1 MDAARFSADNGRS
14 PVAVTA
20 SSAGNFGLRRRAQRD
35 AALEPSGEVVES
47 KKSAVTAAL
56 CQRSPKA
63 LHAAGFVFH
72 HVHHPLPCQFMA
84 DRLPI
89 YEIEHE
95 IIARLR
101 EDKRLILSAPTGSG
115 KSTQVPQML
124 LKHGLLGTGQVVVLQ
139 PRRLATRLLAARVAS
154 ELGVKLG
161 DEVGYQ
167 IRFENVTSART
178 KIRFVTEGVLLR
190 QMIDDPQLRGVSAI
204 LFDEFHERHLYGDI
218 TLAQALDQQEK
229 HRPDLMLA
237 VMSATLNAG
246 ELERYLNEV
255 RRSAGVPPAG
265 SPSVSLGGQTGGGT
279 PPEPAAEDGCATTH
293 PLRCSVL
300 ASEGRTFPVEVE
312 YLPHRVGANGPTV
325 WELASEE
332 FSRYVN
338 GGGEGDVLVFMPGG
352 FEISQTIDAI
362 RNSREAKG
370 FIVLPLHGELQPRD
384 QDAAVARYQQ
394 RKVVVATNV
403 AETSITIDGVRLVI
417 DSGLAR
423 IARYDSNR
431 GINTL
436 LIEKISQANAD
447 QRTGRAGRTAP
458 GTCIRLWSR
467 AEHDE
472 RVPHEMPEIRRLDLS
487 EVVLTLKASGVED
500 LRAFRWLEKPDE
512 ISLTHAEELLEDLGA
527 LKAVAQASSP
537 AGSGGV
543 PAASSSNA
551 GPGGP
556 SNPQAG
562 TPALRIT
569 PIGRKM
575 LAFPLHPRYARMLLA
590 AQQYGCVYQAC
601 LVAAL
606 TQGRDL
612 LIRNAGKDV
621 ETAREDLLGE
631 KASSDFWIVMR
642 AWSFAFNNQFR
653 MDACRKLGIHA
664 ITAKQVGPLFDQFLR
679 IAKDEG
685 LDTKP
690 NEVRDENLQKCI
702 LIGFSDRVARR
713 MDQGTLRCELV
724 HGRRGVLARE
734 SKVQSSPLFV
744 VAEIREIEGR
754 DREVNTI
761 LSLATAIEVEW
772 LKELFPDDI
781 KSEVHVQFDAQQKR
795 VLAAEL
801 LRFRDLALAAK
812 RIDPPPADAAAR
824 LLADEI
830 LAGRLLLPNW
840 DHHVE
845 QWLARLN
852 LLCKECADLQ
862 LPAITEDDK
871 KAIIEQLCHGA
882 VSYKDIKEREVKPI
896 VMSWLSQAQR
906 ELLDKHAPERLT
918 LPNGRTPKVNYEPG
932 RAPFISLRIQELYDV
947 NQTPKIALGR
957 LPVTVHILTPGMKPI
972 QVTQDLANF
981 WREHY
986 PKIKSEL
993 ARKYPK
999 HFWR

>member
-1 MDAARFSADNGRS
+1 MN
-14 PVAVTA
+14 
-20 SSAGNFGLRRRAQRD
+20 
-35 AALEPSGEVVES
+35 
-47 KKSAVTAAL
+47 
-56 CQRSPKA
+56 
-63 LHAAGFVFH
+63 
-72 HVHHPLPCQFMA
+72 

-89 YEIEHE
+89 YEVERD
-95 IIARLR
+95 IIARLQADR
-101 EDKRLILSAPTGSG
+101 RLILSAPTGSG

-124 LKHGLLGTGQVVVLQ
+124 LKHGLLGNGQVVVLQ
-139 PRRLATRLLAARVAS
+139 PRRLATRLLAKRVAQ

-167 IRFENVTSART
+167 IRFENVTSAKT

-190 QMIDDPQLRGVSAI
+190 QLIDDPQLRGVSAI

-218 TLAQALDQQEK
+218 TLARALDLQEQ
-229 HRPDLMLA
+229 HRLDLRLA

-246 ELERYLNEV
+246 ELEKYL
-255 RRSAGVPPAG
+255 
-265 SPSVSLGGQTGGGT
+265 SP
-279 PPEPAAEDGCATTH
+279 CTT
-293 PLRCSVL
+293 LS
-300 ASEGRTFPVEVE
+300 SEGRVFPVDIE
-312 YLPHRVGANGPTV
+312 YLPHRVGLNGPPV
-325 WELASEE
+325 WDLAAEQ
-332 FSRYVN
+332 FVRFVN
-338 GGGEGDVLVFMPGG
+338 AGGEGDVLVFMPGG
-352 FEISQTIDAI
+352 FEISQTIEAI
-362 RNSREAKG
+362 RHTSEAKG
-370 FIVLPLHGELQPRD
+370 FIILPLHGELQPKD

-423 IARYDSNR
+423 VARYDSNR

-458 GTCIRLWSR
+458 GKCVRLWSR
-467 AEHDE
+467 PEHDE
-472 RVPHEMPEIRRLDLS
+472 RAPHEMPEIRRLDLS
-487 EVVLTLKASGVED
+487 EVVLTLKAAGVED
-500 LRAFRWLEKPDE
+500 LRKFRWLEKPDE
-512 ISLTHAEELLEDLGA
+512 ISLTHAEELLADLGA
-527 LKAVAQASSP
+527 IHH
-537 AGSGGV
+537 GS
-543 PAASSSNA
+543 
-551 GPGGP
+551 
-556 SNPQAG
+556 
-562 TPALRIT
+562 IT

-575 LAFPLHPRYARMLLA
+575 LAFPLHPRYARMLLV
-590 AQQYGCVYQAC
+590 AQEYGCVYQAC

-612 LIRNAGKDV
+612 LLRNCGKDV
-621 ETAREDLLGE
+621 DSAREDLLGE
-631 KASSDFWIVMR
+631 KTSSDFWIVMR

-664 ITAKQVGPLFDQFLR
+664 VTAKQVGPLFEQFLR

-685 LDTKP
+685 LDTRP
-690 NEVRDENLQKCI
+690 NEVKDEALQKCI

-713 MDQGTLRCELV
+713 LDEGTLRCELV

-734 SKVQSSPLFV
+734 SKVQHSPLFV
-744 VAEIREIEGR
+744 VAEIREVESR
-754 DREVNTI
+754 AREVNTI
-761 LSLATAIEVEW
+761 LSLATAIEADW
-772 LKELFPDDI
+772 LRELFPDDI
-781 KSEVHVQFDAQQKR
+781 KSDLHVQFDAQQKR

-852 LLCKECADLQ
+852 LICQQCADLQ
-862 LPAITEDDK
+862 LPAITDEDK
-871 KAIIEQLCHGA
+871 KHIVEQLCHGA
-882 VSYKDIKEREVKPI
+882 ASYKDIKDREVKPV

-906 ELLDKHAPERLT
+906 ELLDQHAPERLT
-918 LPNGRTPKVNYEPG
+918 LPNGRTPKVNYENG
-932 RAPFISLRIQELYDV
+932 KSPFISLRIQELYDV

-957 LPVTVHILTPGMKPI
+957 VPVTVHILTPGMKPI
-972 QVTQDLANF
+972 QVTQDLASF

-999 HFWR
+999 HLWR

>member
-1 MDAARFSADNGRS
+1 M
-14 PVAVTA
+14 
-20 SSAGNFGLRRRAQRD
+20 
-35 AALEPSGEVVES
+35 SG
-47 KKSAVTAAL
+47 
-56 CQRSPKA
+56 
-63 LHAAGFVFH
+63 H
-72 HVHHPLPCQFMA
+72 
-84 DRLPI
+84 LPI
-89 YEIEHE
+89 YEIERD
-95 IIARLR
+95 IIARLKT
-101 EDKRLILSAPTGSG
+101 DKRLILSAPTGSG

-124 LKHGLLGTGQVVVLQ
+124 LKHGLLGDGQVVVLQ

-161 DEVGYQ
+161 EEVGYQ
-167 IRFENVTSART
+167 IRFENVTSAKT

-190 QMIDDPQLRGVSAI
+190 QMIEDPQLRGVSAI

-246 ELERYLNEV
+246 ELEKYL
-255 RRSAGVPPAG
+255 
-265 SPSVSLGGQTGGGT
+265 SP
-279 PPEPAAEDGCATTH
+279 CAT
-293 PLRCSVL
+293 L
-300 ASEGRTFPVEVE
+300 ASEGRTFPVEID
-312 YLPHRVGANGPTV
+312 YLPHRLGQNAPPV
-325 WELASEE
+325 WEIAADV
-332 FSRYVN
+332 FRNFVHTD
-338 GGGEGDVLVFMPGG
+338 GQGDVLIFMPGG
-352 FEISQTIDAI
+352 FEISQTIEAI
-362 RNSREAKG
+362 RSTSEAKG
-370 FIVLPLHGELQPRD
+370 YIVLPLHGELQPRD
-384 QDAAVARYQQ
+384 QDAAVARYD
-394 RKVVVATNV
+394 RPKVVVATNV

-417 DSGLAR
+417 DFGLAR

-436 LIEKISQANAD
+436 LIERISQANAD

-458 GTCIRLWSR
+458 GKCMRLWSR

-472 RVPHEMPEIRRLDLS
+472 RAPHEMPEIRRLDLS
-487 EVVLTLKASGVED
+487 EVVLTLKASGVDD
-500 LRAFRWLEKPDE
+500 LRKFRWLEKPDE
-512 ISLTHAEELLEDLGA
+512 ISLTHAEELLADLGA
-527 LKAVAQASSP
+527 IGHDKK
-537 AGSGGV
+537 
-543 PAASSSNA
+543 
-551 GPGGP
+551 
-556 SNPQAG
+556 
-562 TPALRIT
+562 IT

-590 AQQYGCVYQAC
+590 AQDFGCVHQAC

-621 ETAREDLLGE
+621 ESAREDLFGD
-631 KASSDFWIVMR
+631 KASSDFWILMR
-642 AWSFAFNNQFR
+642 AWNFAANNQFR
-653 MDACRKLGIHA
+653 VDACRKLGIHA
-664 ITAKQVGPLFDQFLR
+664 VTAKQVGPLFEQFLR
-679 IAKDEG
+679 IAKQEK
-685 LDTKP
+685 LDTQP
-690 NEVRDENLQKCI
+690 REVKDEALQKCI

-734 SKVQSSPLFV
+734 SKVQQKELLV
-744 VAEIREIEGR
+744 VSEIREIEGR

-761 LSLATAIEVEW
+761 LSLATAIEADW
-772 LKELFPDDI
+772 LRELFPDDI
-781 KSEVHVQFDAQQKR
+781 KSDLHVQFDAQQKR

-862 LPAITEDDK
+862 LPAITDDDK
-871 KAIIEQLCHGA
+871 KSIIEQLCHGA

-896 VMSWLSQAQR
+896 VMSWLSHAQR

-932 RAPFISLRIQELYDV
+932 KTPFVSLRIQELYDV

-957 LPVTVHILTPGMKPI
+957 VAVTVHILTPGMKPI

>member
-1 MDAARFSADNGRS
+1 MS
-14 PVAVTA
+14 
-20 SSAGNFGLRRRAQRD
+20 
-35 AALEPSGEVVES
+35 
-47 KKSAVTAAL
+47 
-56 CQRSPKA
+56 
-63 LHAAGFVFH
+63 
-72 HVHHPLPCQFMA
+72 

-89 YEIEHE
+89 YEIERD
-95 IIARLR
+95 IVARLQR
-101 EDKRLILSAPTGSG
+101 DKRLILSAPTGSG
-115 KSTQVPQML
+115 KSTQLPQML
-124 LKHGLLGTGQVVVLQ
+124 LKHGLLGSGQVVVLQ
-139 PRRLATRLLAARVAS
+139 PRRLAARLLAARVAH

-167 IRFENVTSART
+167 IRFESVTSAKT

-218 TLAQALDQQEK
+218 TLAQTLDQQEK
-229 HRPDLMLA
+229 FRPDLMLA

-246 ELERYLNEV
+246 ELEKYF
-255 RRSAGVPPAG
+255 
-265 SPSVSLGGQTGGGT
+265 SP
-279 PPEPAAEDGCATTH
+279 CAK
-293 PLRCSVL
+293 LS
-300 ASEGRTFPVEVE
+300 SEGRMFPVEME
-312 YLPHRVGANGPTV
+312 YAELPAYVDKRPV
-325 WELASEE
+325 WEQAADA
-332 FSRYVN
+332 FSRYVHR
-338 GGGEGDVLVFMPGG
+338 GGEGDVLVFMPGG
-352 FEISQTIDAI
+352 FEIAQTIEAI
-362 RNSREAKG
+362 RHTSEAKG
-370 FIVLPLHGELQPRD
+370 FILLPLHGELPPRD
-384 QDAAVARYQQ
+384 QDAAVARYDK

-403 AETSITIDGVRLVI
+403 AETSLTIDGVRLVI

-423 IARYDSNR
+423 VARYDANR

-436 LIEKISQANAD
+436 LIDKISQSSAD
-447 QRTGRAGRTAP
+447 QRAGRAGRTAP
-458 GTCIRLWSR
+458 GVCMRLWSHEEHSHR
-467 AEHDE
+467 AAQEL
-472 RVPHEMPEIRRLDLS
+472 PEIKRLDLS

-500 LRAFRWLEKPDE
+500 LRKFRWLEKPDE
-512 ISLTHAEELLEDLGA
+512 ISLAHAEELLADLGA
-527 LKAVAQASSP
+527 LDNNKS
-537 AGSGGV
+537 
-543 PAASSSNA
+543 
-551 GPGGP
+551 
-556 SNPQAG
+556 
-562 TPALRIT
+562 IT
-569 PIGRKM
+569 PIGLKM

-590 AQQYGCVYQAC
+590 AQEYGCVYQAC

-612 LIRNAGKDV
+612 LLRNCGKEVDS
-621 ETAREDLLGE
+621 AREDLLGD
-631 KASSDFWIVMR
+631 KATSDFWILMR

-653 MDACRKLGIHA
+653 VDACRKLGIHA
-664 ITAKQVGPLFDQFLR
+664 VTAKQVGPLFDQFLR
-679 IAKDEG
+679 IAKSEG
-685 LDTKP
+685 LDTKS
-690 NEVRDENLQKCI
+690 NEAKDENLQKCI

-734 SKVQSSPLFV
+734 SVVQHSPLFV
-744 VAEIREIEGR
+744 ASEIREIEGR
-754 DREVNTI
+754 DKEVNTI
-761 LSLATAIEVEW
+761 LSLGTAIEVEW
-772 LKELFPDDI
+772 LRELFPDDI
-781 KSEVHVQFDAQQKR
+781 KSDLHVQFDAQQKR

-830 LAGRLLLPNW
+830 LAERLLLPNW

-862 LPAITEDDK
+862 LPAITDEDK
-871 KAIIEQLCHGA
+871 KSIIEQLCHDA
-882 VSYKDIKEREVKPI
+882 ISYKDIKEREVKPI
-896 VMSWLSQAQR
+896 VMSWLSQSQR

-918 LPNGRTPKVNYEPG
+918 LPNGRTPKVNYENG
-932 RAPFISLRIQELYDV
+932 KSPFISLRIQELYDV

-957 LPVTVHILTPGMKPI
+957 VPVTVHILTPGMKPI
-972 QVTQDLANF
+972 QVTQDLASF

>member
-1 MDAARFSADNGRS
+1 MN
-14 PVAVTA
+14 
-20 SSAGNFGLRRRAQRD
+20 
-35 AALEPSGEVVES
+35 
-47 KKSAVTAAL
+47 
-56 CQRSPKA
+56 
-63 LHAAGFVFH
+63 
-72 HVHHPLPCQFMA
+72 

-89 YEIEHE
+89 YEVERD
-95 IIARLR
+95 IIARLQADR
-101 EDKRLILSAPTGSG
+101 RLILSAPTGSG

-124 LKHGLLGTGQVVVLQ
+124 LKHGLLGNGQVVVLQ
-139 PRRLATRLLAARVAS
+139 PRRLATRLLAKRVAQ

-167 IRFENVTSART
+167 IRFENVTSAKT

-190 QMIDDPQLRGVSAI
+190 QLIDDPQLRGVSAI

-218 TLAQALDQQEK
+218 TLARALDLQEQ
-229 HRPDLMLA
+229 HRLDLRLA

-246 ELERYLNEV
+246 ELEKYL
-255 RRSAGVPPAG
+255 
-265 SPSVSLGGQTGGGT
+265 SP
-279 PPEPAAEDGCATTH
+279 CTT
-293 PLRCSVL
+293 LS
-300 ASEGRTFPVEVE
+300 SEGRVFPVDIE
-312 YLPHRVGANGPTV
+312 YLPHRVGLNGPPV
-325 WELASEE
+325 WDLAAEQ
-332 FSRYVN
+332 FVRFVN
-338 GGGEGDVLVFMPGG
+338 AGGEGDVLVFMPGG
-352 FEISQTIDAI
+352 FEISQTIEAI
-362 RNSREAKG
+362 RHTSEAKG
-370 FIVLPLHGELQPRD
+370 FIILPLHGELQPKD

-423 IARYDSNR
+423 VARYDSNR

-458 GTCIRLWSR
+458 GKCVRLWSR
-467 AEHDE
+467 PEHDE
-472 RVPHEMPEIRRLDLS
+472 RAPHEMPEIRRLDLS
-487 EVVLTLKASGVED
+487 EVVLTLKAAGVED
-500 LRAFRWLEKPDE
+500 LRKFRWLEKPDE
-512 ISLTHAEELLEDLGA
+512 ISLTHAEELLADLGA
-527 LKAVAQASSP
+527 IHH
-537 AGSGGV
+537 GS
-543 PAASSSNA
+543 
-551 GPGGP
+551 
-556 SNPQAG
+556 
-562 TPALRIT
+562 IT

-575 LAFPLHPRYARMLLA
+575 LAFPLHPRYARMLLV
-590 AQQYGCVYQAC
+590 AQEYGCVYQAC

-612 LIRNAGKDV
+612 LLRNCGKDV
-621 ETAREDLLGE
+621 DSAREDLLGE
-631 KASSDFWIVMR
+631 KTSSDFWIVMR

-664 ITAKQVGPLFDQFLR
+664 VTAKQVGPLFEQFLR

-685 LDTKP
+685 LDTRP
-690 NEVRDENLQKCI
+690 NEVKDEALQKCI

-713 MDQGTLRCELV
+713 LDEGTLRCELV

-734 SKVQSSPLFV
+734 SKVQHSPLFV
-744 VAEIREIEGR
+744 VAEIREVESR
-754 DREVNTI
+754 AREVNTI
-761 LSLATAIEVEW
+761 LSLATAIEADW
-772 LKELFPDDI
+772 LRELFPDDI
-781 KSEVHVQFDAQQKR
+781 KSDLHVQFDAQQKR

-852 LLCKECADLQ
+852 LLCQQCADLQ
-862 LPAITEDDK
+862 LPVITDEDK
-871 KAIIEQLCHGA
+871 KHIVEQLCHGA
-882 VSYKDIKEREVKPI
+882 ASYKDIKDREVKPV

-906 ELLDKHAPERLT
+906 ELLDQHAPERLT
-918 LPNGRTPKVNYEPG
+918 LPNGRTPKVNYENG
-932 RAPFISLRIQELYDV
+932 KSPFISLRIQELYDV

-957 LPVTVHILTPGMKPI
+957 VPVTVHILTPGMKPI
-972 QVTQDLANF
+972 QVTQDLASF

-999 HFWR
+999 HLWR

>member
-1 MDAARFSADNGRS
+1 
-14 PVAVTA
+14 
-20 SSAGNFGLRRRAQRD
+20 
-35 AALEPSGEVVES
+35 
-47 KKSAVTAAL
+47 
-56 CQRSPKA
+56 
-63 LHAAGFVFH
+63 
-72 HVHHPLPCQFMA
+72 MA
-84 DRLPI
+84 ETLPI
-89 YEIEHE
+89 YEIEGE
-95 IIARLR
+95 IISRLQS
-101 EDKRLILSAPTGSG
+101 DKRLILSAPTGSG

-124 LKHGLLGTGQVVVLQ
+124 LKHGLLGDGQIVILQ
-139 PRRLATRLLAARVAS
+139 PRRLAARLLAARVAY

-167 IRFENVTSART
+167 IRFENCTSAKT

-190 QMIDDPQLRGVSAI
+190 QMIDDPKLNGISVL

-218 TLAQALDQQEK
+218 TLARALDLQEQ
-229 HRPDLMLA
+229 HRPDLKLA

-246 ELERYLNEV
+246 ELEKYL
-255 RRSAGVPPAG
+255 
-265 SPSVSLGGQTGGGT
+265 SP
-279 PPEPAAEDGCATTH
+279 
-293 PLRCSVL
+293 CSTL
-300 ASEGRTFPVEVE
+300 SSEGRTFPVEID
-312 YLPHRVGANGPTV
+312 YLPHRLGVNAPPI
-325 WELASEE
+325 WEVAAEE

-338 GGGEGDVLVFMPGG
+338 SGGEGDVLVFMPGG
-352 FEISQTIDAI
+352 FEISQTIEAI
-362 RNSREAKG
+362 RHTREANG
-370 FIVLPLHGELQPRD
+370 FIVLPLHGELQPKD
-384 QDAAVARYQQ
+384 QDAAVARYDR

-423 IARYDSNR
+423 MARYDANR

-458 GTCIRLWSR
+458 GKCIRLWSR

-472 RVPHEMPEIRRLDLS
+472 RAPHEMPEIRRLDLS
-487 EVVLTLKASGVED
+487 EVVLTLKAAGVDD
-500 LRAFRWLEKPDE
+500 LRKFRWLEKPDE

-527 LKAVAQASSP
+527 ISGSTGVSP
-537 AGSGGV
+537 VRVEMQIETHGRDAR
-543 PAASSSNA
+543 A
-551 GPGGP
+551 
-556 SNPQAG
+556 
-562 TPALRIT
+562 TTIT
-569 PIGRKM
+569 AIGRKM

-590 AQQYGCVYQAC
+590 AQEYNCVHQAC

-612 LIRNAGKDV
+612 LLRNCGKDV
-621 ETAREDLLGE
+621 ENAREDLLGE

-642 AWSFAFNNQFR
+642 AWSFAVNNQFR
-653 MDACRKLGIHA
+653 MDACRKLGVHA
-664 ITAKQVGPLFDQFLR
+664 VTAKQVGPLFEQFLR

-685 LDTKP
+685 LDTRP
-690 NEVRDENLQKCI
+690 NETKDENLQKCI

-713 MDQGTLRCELV
+713 LDQGTLRCELV

-734 SKVQSSPLFV
+734 SKVQHSPLFV
-744 VAEIREIEGR
+744 AAEIREIGGR
-754 DREVNTI
+754 DNEVNTI
-761 LSLATAIEVEW
+761 LSLATAIETDW
-772 LKELFPDDI
+772 LRELFPDDL
-781 KSEVHVQFDAQQKR
+781 KSDLHVQFDAREKR

-801 LRFRDLALAAK
+801 LKFRGLALAAK

-830 LAGRLLLPNW
+830 LAERLLLPNW
-840 DHHVE
+840 DHSVE

-852 LLCKECADLQ
+852 LLCAHCPELQ
-862 LPAITEDDK
+862 LPNISDDDK

-882 VSYKDIKEREVKPI
+882 VSYKDIKEREVKST
-896 VMSWLSQAQR
+896 VMSWLSPAQR

-918 LPNGRTPKVNYEPG
+918 LPNGRTPKVNYENG
-932 RAPFISLRIQELYDV
+932 KSPFISLRIQELYDV
-947 NQTPKIALGR
+947 NQTPKIALGKI
-957 LPVTVHILTPGMKPI
+957 PVTVHILTPGMKPV

-999 HFWR
+999 HLWR

>member
-1 MDAARFSADNGRS
+1 
-14 PVAVTA
+14 
-20 SSAGNFGLRRRAQRD
+20 
-35 AALEPSGEVVES
+35 
-47 KKSAVTAAL
+47 
-56 CQRSPKA
+56 
-63 LHAAGFVFH
+63 
-72 HVHHPLPCQFMA
+72 
-84 DRLPI
+84 
-89 YEIEHE
+89 
-95 IIARLR
+95 
-101 EDKRLILSAPTGSG
+101 
-115 KSTQVPQML
+115 
-124 LKHGLLGTGQVVVLQ
+124 
-139 PRRLATRLLAARVAS
+139 
-154 ELGVKLG
+154 
-161 DEVGYQ
+161 
-167 IRFENVTSART
+167 
-178 KIRFVTEGVLLR
+178 
-190 QMIDDPQLRGVSAI
+190 MIDDPQLRGVSAL

-218 TLAQALDQQEK
+218 TLARALDLQEQ
-229 HRPDLMLA
+229 HRPDLKIA

-246 ELERYLNEV
+246 ELEKYL
-255 RRSAGVPPAG
+255 
-265 SPSVSLGGQTGGGT
+265 SP
-279 PPEPAAEDGCATTH
+279 CAT
-293 PLRCSVL
+293 LS
-300 ASEGRTFPVEVE
+300 SEGRTFPVEVE
-312 YLPHRVGANGPTV
+312 YLPHRVGLNGPPV
-325 WELASEE
+325 WELAAEE

-338 GGGEGDVLVFMPGG
+338 SGGEGDVLVFMPGG
-352 FEISQTIDAI
+352 FEISQTIEAI
-362 RNSREAKG
+362 RHTREANG
-370 FIVLPLHGELQPRD
+370 FIVLPLHGELQPKD
-384 QDAAVARYQQ
+384 QDAAVARYDR

-417 DSGLAR
+417 DCGLAR
-423 IARYDSNR
+423 FARYDANR

-458 GTCIRLWSR
+458 GTCVRLWSR
-467 AEHDE
+467 PEHDE
-472 RVPHEMPEIRRLDLS
+472 RAPHEMPEIRRLDLS
-487 EVVLTLKASGVED
+487 EVVLTLKAAGVED
-500 LRAFRWLEKPDE
+500 LRKFRWLEKPDE
-512 ISLTHAEELLEDLGA
+512 ISLTHAEELLTDLGA
-527 LKAVAQASSP
+527 IHEGK
-537 AGSGGV
+537 
-543 PAASSSNA
+543 
-551 GPGGP
+551 
-556 SNPQAG
+556 
-562 TPALRIT
+562 IT
-569 PIGRKM
+569 PVGRKM

-590 AQQYGCVYQAC
+590 AQEYNCVYQAC

-612 LIRNAGKDV
+612 LLRNCGKDV
-621 ETAREDLLGE
+621 DSAREDLLGE
-631 KASSDFWIVMR
+631 KSSSDFWIVMR

-653 MDACRKLGIHA
+653 VDACRKLGIHA
-664 ITAKQVGPLFDQFLR
+664 VTAKQVGPLFEQFLR

-685 LDTKP
+685 LDTRP
-690 NEVRDENLQKCI
+690 NEVKDENLQKCI

-734 SKVQSSPLFV
+734 SKVQHSPLFV
-744 VAEIREIEGR
+744 VAEIREVEGR

-781 KSEVHVQFDAQQKR
+781 KSDVQVQFDAREKR

-812 RIDPPPADAAAR
+812 RVDPPPADAAAR
-824 LLADEI
+824 LLGEEI

-845 QWLARLN
+845 QWLARLS

-862 LPAITEDDK
+862 LPPITDEDK
-871 KAIIEQLCHGA
+871 KHIIAELCHGA
-882 VSYKDIKEREVKPI
+882 VSYKDIKEREVKPV
-896 VMSWLSQAQR
+896 VMSWLSYAQR

-957 LPVTVHILTPGMKPI
+957 VPVTVHILTPGMKPI

-993 ARKYPK
+993 ARRYPK
-999 HFWR
+999 HLWR